1 MRLKRDLAG
10 RSVGAVG
17 LGCMSFGGI
26 YGGTDEDESFA
37 CLAEALALGVDH
49 WDVAEIYGE
58 GVSETVMGKFL
69 AQHRSD
75 VSIAT
80 KAGIYQKP
88 TRHFRNDEEALR
100 RSLEGSLSRLGRDRV
115 ELFYIH
121 RREAERPIEQVME
134 TLVGFIEEGLI
145 GSIGLSEV
153 APATLRRASAVHPVA
168 AVQSE
173 YSLWSRQP
181 ELGLIDACAEL
192 GTTFVAFSPLGRGV
206 FADSFPDNTAFP
218 PGDFRSVN
226 PRFIEPNY
234 SANKAAIASVSG
246 VVPRAGLD
254 GSGGRRGLDPASGRP
269 RLADPRDA
277 QCGAPPGAGAGRRDC
292 PDPRGLGRDRGDPA
306 RRVRPWR
313 ALCRCAMGRG
323 GAVRLDLT
331 LSVSRMP
338 RPPARSAGVV
348 RSRPRS
354 LPRRGRRRST
364 RCWFRNRPP
373 GHVADL

>member
-234 SANKAAIASVSG
+234 SANKAAIASFQAWCRARG
-246 VVPRAGLD
+246 WTVPAVAVAWTLHQGDHVL
-254 GSGGRRGLDPASGRP
+254 PI
-269 RLADPRDA
+269 
-277 QCGAPPGAGAGRRDC
+277 PG
-292 PDPRGLGRDRGDPA
+292 
-306 RRVRPWR
+306 
-313 ALCRCAMGRG
+313 
-323 GAVRLDLT
+323 T
-331 LSVSRMP
+331 
-338 RPPARSAGVV
+338 RSAGHL
-348 RSRPRS
+348 RALAQAAEIALTHENLAEIEAI
-354 LPRRGRRRST
+354 LPAGFAHGARY
-364 RCWFRNRPP
+364 
-373 GHVADL
+373 ADAQWGGVEQYG